1 MKRKKVVI
9 VAGVVLSSVLLCNSF
24 NAFGIGNNLDITIGG
39 IPKRPIPISTTS
51 EVSESY
57 VNSIL
62 EAANL
67 WNSIGLGEQYQYTGI
82 VDTTEKD
89 VSCDGRNVISM
100 ADMPSFQ
107 IARTIA
113 WVPSGGQSMKE
124 VDIMI
129 NQNTNFDLSNNGYDF
144 LSVALHELGHGL
156 GLEHGYEYDDI
167 MHLTIKPGQQR
178 RKISVGNYLR
188 VEELQDMQAY
198 NDNLMMAYVSDITEY
213 LSLEQLKQQ
222 SPLIIKGVAV
232 REKSVQWRDNLI
244 TTDLEIKVDEV
255 LKGDYNQSTLTLT
268 ILGGTIGD
276 TMMIVE
282 DQPNGYI
289 GIEAVLCLMPTDTEG
304 RYVLYGNFLG
314 SFIEYVDE
322 NLYSN
327 AYYTPYLNDFR

>member
-9 VAGVVLSSVLLCNSF
+9 VAGMVLSSVLLCNSF
-24 NAFGIGNNLDITIGG
+24 NAFGIGDNLDITIGG
-39 IPKRPIPISTTS
+39 IPNRPIPISTTS
-51 EVSESY
+51 EVSEPY

-62 EAANL
+62 EASNL

-129 NQNTNFDLSNNGYDF
+129 NQNTNFDLSNNGYD
-144 LSVALHELGHGL
+144 LVTVALHELGHGL
-156 GLEHGYEYDDI
+156 GLEHTYGIRDL
-167 MHLTIKPGQQR
+167 MHPAIKPGEQR
-178 RKISVGNYLR
+178 IITWGEYMM
-188 VEELQDMQAY
+188 VEDMGGLQSFSNNSKVAY
-198 NDNLMMAYVSDITEY
+198 ISDISEA

-222 SPLIIKGVAV
+222 APLIVSGIAV
-232 REKSVQWRDNLI
+232 REKSVQWRGNLI
-244 TTDLEIKVDEV
+244 TTDIEIEIGEV
-255 LKGDYNQSTLTLT
+255 LKGDCNQPSITLTL
-268 ILGGTIGD
+268 LGGTIGD

-282 DQPNGYI
+282 DLPGSDLGLKSI
-289 GIEAVLCLMPTDTEG
+289 FCLMPDSEE
-304 RYVLYGNFLG
+304 RYILYGNLQGRFY
-314 SFIEYVDE
+314 EYGGDD
-322 NLYSN
+322 LYTN
-327 AYYTPYLNDFR
+327 GLYTPYLNDFR